1 MASVV
6 VLKINFVE
14 PLEWGTFLTVPAGV
28 WWEMQEPLG
37 IFPTS
42 SGSSWIFI
50 SKGNHISD
58 QYANEAVLS
67 LSLVSAVFFS
77 VGLAIIDS
85 MVHGIWASPPH
96 PFFLVCSSLEW
107 SMVCFLALPWL
118 LSVHSYINMSVLRE
132 NMFSHSLPLKW
143 FKNWYKIL
151 ANNHTI
157 QTEYDY
163 Y

>member
-37 IFPTS
+37 IFPDILWLFLNLYLQRKS
-42 SGSSWIFI
+42 HFRSVCKWGCFVFVFGLCSFLLCGASNNWFHGSW
-50 SKGNHISD
+50 
-58 QYANEAVLS
+58 YLS
-67 LSLVSAVFFS
+67 LSPL
-77 VGLAIIDS
+77 
-85 MVHGIWASPPH
+85 